1 MLTTEEMRL
10 KSKSLSLL
18 VDSSS
23 SSLMVLMVET
33 CITRRPST
41 PHVKTWR
48 SCYNFAR
55 GSCRFGNE
63 CKFVHDENAKSNGN
77 KTVNGINSDELLT
90 KLLRQLDLTTIWL
103 QKILLGSEVLRRLV
117 SYNFIS
123 CNKEKPPV
131 LLCHACQLGKHVR
144 LPFASSD
151 TVGMYTA
158 YLLLYVDDIVLT
170 ASSEM
175 LLQQVI
181 HSLYQEFSM
190 IDHGSLNYFL
200 GVFVTCDSTGM
211 FLSQRK
217 YAIEILERS
226 HMVGCNPS
234 WTSVDTESKLRDDS
248 DLQNTSSSSGNDA
261 DADDAAI
268 KPVYD
273 EEPMVEVQLTTECN
287 VFAIGQQHTEQPEF
301 NNEGGVDQDSEQ
313 CYGKCPLPAKLT
325 NHKTTELS
333 NKSLNNEAKVKH
345 DIDEI
350 ETINIELEHSVA
362 KLLTEN
368 EHLNKENEHL
378 KKTYK
383 DLYDSIK
390 KTRIQEKVLEN
401 ATLKKELRKLKRNSV
416 DTKFAK
422 PSILGKLILQPLR
435 NQSVVRQLSA
445 FKSERPRISKHRFA
459 SQVDVKK
466 NLSKP
471 VSSLFV

>member
-1 MLTTEEMRL
+1 MACSMLTTEEMRL
-10 KSKSLSLL
+10 KSKSLSLP

-23 SSLMVLMVET
+23 SFLMVLMVET

-41 PHVKTWR
+41 PHVKSWR

-77 KTVNGINSDELLT
+77 KTVNGINLDELLT
-90 KLLRQLDLTTIWL
+90 KPLDIGFNYQPAQQFAVAQFGYPYASPVQPISMALSVSHSAHMPAAVLAIAHP
-103 QKILLGSEVLRRLV
+103 GSIRPTVNPGQETML
-117 SYNFIS
+117 
-123 CNKEKPPV
+123 P
-131 LLCHACQLGKHVR
+131 HAFTAGTLHD
-144 LPFASSD
+144 P
-151 TVGMYTA
+151 YTGA
-158 YLLLYVDDIVLT
+158 WNMD
-170 ASSEM
+170 
-175 LLQQVI
+175 
-181 HSLYQEFSM
+181 
-190 IDHGSLNYFL
+190 
-200 GVFVTCDSTGM
+200 TGM

-234 WTSVDTESKLRDDS
+234 WTSVDTESKLRDYS
-248 DLQNTSSSSGNDA
+248 DPVSDPTLYRSLVGSLQYCQPQNIELNKESRS
-261 DADDAAI
+261 
-268 KPVYD
+268 
-273 EEPMVEVQLTTECN
+273 L
-287 VFAIGQQHTEQPEF
+287 FRQQHTEQPEF

-350 ETINIELEHSVA
+350 ETINIELEHKSI
-362 KLLTEN
+362 EN
-368 EHLNKENEHL
+368 ADL
-378 KKTYK
+378 KAQ
-383 DLYDSIK
+383 
-390 KTRIQEKVLEN
+390 IQEKVLEN

-435 NQSVVRQLSA
+435 NQSVVRQGSCV
-445 FKSERPRISKHRFA
+445 KSERPDFKH
-459 SQVDVKK
+459 DLLPPK
-466 NLSKP
+466 LM
-471 VSSLFV
+471 